1 MSAAETID
9 PALDPFAIV
18 VGEHRKKKLVAA
30 VELGRKGG
38 QKNTAAQ
45 LNARLGNL
53 KKRLLRPKREE
64 SISWE

>member
-18 VGEHRKKKLVAA
+18 TGEHGKKKLAAA

-53 KKRLLRPKREE
+53 KKRLLRPKRETE
-64 SISWE
+64 ISWE